1 MPRPALSQNKID
13 QFREQIKAA
22 GYQIVCEEGVTSLT
36 LRGLAKRLNCSY
48 AKPYRYFDGKEE
60 LLDAVRAYAYDQ
72 FAVYITDAGDRAG
85 IPLNDRYLRFA
96 LDYPEAFR
104 LIYEFQPEIC
114 SEETRAAQLRA
125 WNASTRSFYHAAER
139 GLLKGEPETVAHIF
153 WISYHGLASLALAN
167 KFNLGIDVEELAST
181 LSRHLVDT
189 HFIAGSVQER
199 QAAWQ

>member
-13 QFREQIKAA
+13 EFREQIKAT
-22 GYQIVCEEGVTSLT
+22 GYEMVCEDGVASLT

-48 AKPYRYFDGKEE
+48 AKPYRYFQGKEE

-72 FAVYITDAGDRAG
+72 FTEYITAVGDKEG

-96 LDYPEAFR
+96 LEYPEAFR
-104 LIYEFQPEIC
+104 LIYELQPELC

-125 WNASTRSFYHAAER
+125 WNASTRSFYQAAER

-153 WISYHGLASLALAN
+153 WVSYHGLASLALAN
-167 KFNLGIDVEELAST
+167 KFNLGIDVADIAAT
-181 LSRHLVDT
+181 LSRDLVAN
-189 HFIAGSVQER
+189 HFVLDGRLEQP
-199 QAAWQ
+199 AA